1 MAGAYKG
8 LTVEIGANTSK
19 FHQALKNIDRDA
31 KGLKDN
37 LKKVEKAAKL
47 DPGNTKLAEHAMEAY
62 QDSID
67 KAEERLKKLNKAE
80 EELAAEGK
88 KLNPE
93 GWRALQAEIA
103 ETEADIKRL
112 REEMRRFEQEQA
124 VAGSA
129 LGKVGGFLSEHG
141 ETFSKVGGGMQAV
154 GGLMTR
160 TVTPAITAAGAA
172 SLKAAVDIDT
182 ALTGVR
188 KTVDATE
195 EEYQALKES
204 AIEYSKV
211 NAVNATDVLNAE
223 ELGGQLGVAKE
234 NLEDFAKVTT
244 SLDIATNM
252 NVDQAS
258 TNMAQFMNV
267 TVATADKTK
276 TAAEQY
282 EAYGN
287 VIVGLG
293 NNLATTESEISD
305 FALRMASAGSQAGMS
320 QADILGIGGALAS
333 LGLEAQAGG
342 TAFSQTI
349 TEIGLA
355 VDRGGEELE
364 GFAKVAG
371 TSAEEFAAK
380 WKTDATGA
388 FIDFIN
394 GLAAGNEAGESMN
407 LVLDELGITGIRQ
420 SDAMRRLAG
429 NTELLA
435 GAVKLANDQWRDG
448 TALSDEVANKNDSLA
463 ARFQMLKN
471 RLVAVAEEVGEPLAE
486 ALLEALDAA
495 EPLFE
500 AIENGAKK
508 FANMSKEEQQTVL
521 KALALAAALGPVL
534 TVTGKLVSQ
543 LGPLGN
549 GLKSVAGFFARV
561 DSIGRGAGAAMG
573 EVAAGA
579 GAAGSAAGAAE
590 KNISKLSVGMGALKA
605 GAVAAAIAGV
615 LILVDAIADYL
626 EKQRQFEAATD
637 GMVEAASSI
646 PTAAEVAS
654 AALDDQADA
663 AENAGR
669 KLGSYKKAAEEAAEE
684 GAKFTEKLGEAFE
697 EAGTDAGLA
706 QMYSD
711 RILELA
717 GNCNGSATK
726 VAELKDAIEKYNEIT
741 GSSYAI
747 TDEFSGA
754 INASTEEL
762 KANTDAAMENAY
774 AKAASEM
781 ATESAKR
788 EIEID
793 MQLKQQK
800 EELAAAEADLAEK
813 REAAMDARGKSAG
826 QAMADQQAYADA
838 QAKVDALK
846 DSNVS
851 LEEQLASQH
860 ETTEKLIG
868 KEAEYSAAADEAAK
882 KAREAAETAEDYQKA
897 LEGAGGSAESFA
909 EAAGSIGM
917 ETEDFASQLKEAGIS
932 ASEFA
937 ALGADGFKRFYDEAG
952 GDIAGVTKAVNAMN
966 DLGIDPKE
974 LHIEDDGSLQDAK
987 GNVIDLDSRTI
998 NGKHFEVTDD
1008 GTIASAELMA
1018 EGLDEITIGEKTFE
1032 VSDGGTSEQA
1042 KQEALKAFKTVQN
1055 ALSKPVDLKARDR
1068 TKPAVSSAKKGRD
1081 SIKDKSFN
1089 ITARDKSTS
1098 TIRGIKDL
1106 LSGLRD
1112 KVVKVT
1118 TKKETVENAA
1128 GGVFMG
1134 NPNILGNIPR
1144 HADGGILARPTLTSV
1159 GLVGEAGAE
1168 AIIPLTN
1175 SRYYRP
1181 LSDDI
1186 TGNVLRGMRAA
1197 GMGGV
1202 TVNMHVEQRPG
1213 EDGVAFSRRVTRELE
1228 LGRARGEF

>member
-8 LTVEIGANTSK
+8 LTVEIGADASK
-19 FHQALKNIDRDA
+19 FHKELRKIDSEAR
-31 KGLKDN
+31 GLKDN

-47 DPGNTKLAEHAMEAY
+47 DPGNTERTKQGMEAY
-62 QDSID
+62 QDSIK
-67 KAEERLKKLNKAE
+67 KAEDRLKKLREAE
-80 EELAAEGK
+80 EELGQEKFDAA
-88 KLNPE
+88 

-112 REEMRRFEQEQA
+112 NEEMRKFEQEQA

-129 LGKVGGFLSEHG
+129 LGKVGGFLSEH
-141 ETFSKVGGGMQAV
+141 EQTFSKVGGGMQAV

-293 NNLATTESEISD
+293 NNLATTESQISD

-349 TEIGLA
+349 NEIGLA
-355 VDRGGEELE
+355 VDHGGEELE

-435 GAVKLANDQWRDG
+435 GAVELANDQWRDG

-471 RLVAVAEEVGEPLAE
+471 RLVAAAEEVGEPLAE

-626 EKQRQFEAATD
+626 EKQRQFEQATD

-762 KANTDAAMENAY
+762 EANTAAAMENAY
-774 AKAASEM
+774 AKATSEM

-788 EIEID
+788 EIELG
-793 MQLKQQK
+793 MQLEQQEK
-800 EELAAAEADLAEK
+800 DLAAAVDDLNAK
-813 REAAMDARGKSAG
+813 KAEAANTAGKNREQIEAEWQEVQNAEARVTELEGSTEKLRA
-826 QAMADQQAYADA
+826 QQEA
-838 QAKVDALK
+838 
-846 DSNVS
+846 
-851 LEEQLASQH
+851 QH
-860 ETTEKLIG
+860 ETTQKLTDS
-868 KEAEYSAAADEAAK
+868 ASEYSAAAEEQAK
-882 KAREAAETAEDYQKA
+882 RAREAAETAEDYQKA
-897 LEGAGGSAESFA
+897 LDGAGGSAESFA
-909 EAAGSIGM
+909 EMAGSMGM
-917 ETEDFASQLKEAGIS
+917 ETEDFASQLKEAGVS

-937 ALGADGFKRFYDEAG
+937 ALGADGFKRFYEEAG

-974 LHIEDDGSLQDAK
+974 LHIDDDGSLADAE
-987 GNVIDLDSRTI
+987 GNVIDLDNRTI

-1008 GTIASAELMA
+1008 GTIVSAEMMT
-1018 EGLDEITIGEKTFE
+1018 EGLDEITIGDKTFK
-1032 VSDGGTSEQA
+1032 VSDGGSSEQA
-1042 KQEALKAFKTVQN
+1042 KQTAQKVYKDVSNTYSKAVT
-1055 ALSKPVDLKARDR
+1055 LSAKDK
-1068 TKPAVSSAKKGRD
+1068 TKPAASSAKRNRD
-1081 SIKDKSFN
+1081 SVKDKSFD
-1089 ITARDKSTS
+1089 IKAQDKSS
-1098 TIRGIKDL
+1098 GVIRRIKDL
-1106 LSGLRD
+1106 LGGLND
-1112 KVVKVT
+1112 KTVNVV
-1118 TKKETVENAA
+1118 TKKKTVENAA
-1128 GGVFMG
+1128 GGVFLG
-1134 NPNILGNIPR
+1134 NPDILGSIPR

-1175 SRYYRP
+1175 SQYYRP

-1186 TGNVLRGMRAA
+1186 TGNVLRGIKSAWLGG
-1197 GMGGV
+1197 GM

-1213 EDGVAFSRRVTRELE
+1213 EDGVAFARRVTRELE